1 VADLGNVMME
11 RVPTRRACRKNKQPL
26 ETATCI
32 AGRAGL
38 SGLVEEACGAG
49 DLCGRQLL
57 SRTAS

>member
-1 VADLGNVMME
+1 MME
-11 RVPTRRACRKNKQPL
+11 RVPTRRACHENEQPL

-32 AGRAGL
+32 AGKAGL
-38 SGLVEEACGAG
+38 SGFVEETCNAG

>member
-1 VADLGNVMME
+1 MLTMV
-11 RVPTRRACRKNKQPL
+11 RVRFIRFESVENEQPL

-32 AGRAGL
+32 AGKAGL
-38 SGLVEEACGAG
+38 SGFVEETCNAG